1 MVHSE
6 AVARACEVDSSDSVD
21 VISRVSLFCDSTGR
35 LSTNG
40 QRMPALGLLQIQ
52 IWAQFGPHPVVAN
65 YTSVLTLTQGMRLH
79 LCSY

>member
-21 VISRVSLFCDSTGR
+21 VISRVSLFCDSKGR

-52 IWAQFGPHPVVAN
+52 IYSHFRPNPLPKFG
-65 YTSVLTLTQGMRLH
+65 RF
-79 LCSY
+79 

>member
-21 VISRVSLFCDSTGR
+21 VVSRVSLFCDSTGR

-40 QRMPALGLLQIQ
+40 QRTPALGLLQIQ
-52 IWAQFGPHPVVAN
+52 IYTHFHPNPLWGPLLERVVSAQHDP
-65 YTSVLTLTQGMRLH
+65 SR
-79 LCSY
+79 

>member
-6 AVARACEVDSSDSVD
+6 AVARVCEVDTSESVG

-40 QRMPALGLLQIQ
+40 QRTPALGLLQIQ
-52 IWAQFGPHPVVAN
+52 IYTHFHPNPLCTLYMRCVPRAMLVVKA
-65 YTSVLTLTQGMRLH
+65 M
-79 LCSY
+79 